1 MCAVAVHPRRACGCR
16 RAVPARFRI
25 ILSANVCKNPLQIR
39 FSSGKSEKSPQRTSL
54 RWGSPSRRD
63 AIHGVSP
70 ARGDTPA
77 PAFFPRVGHAG
88 RGRRDESR
96 LYAAGIQPRP
106 AFFPCVGHAG
116 RERRDKS
123 RLYAAD
129 TPAAAGVVTRW
140 RWHFF
145 NTENAIFSS
154 ARSFARKYAK
164 IRKT

>member
-16 RAVPARFRI
+16 RAVSAHYRT

-54 RWGSPSRRD
+54 RRGSPSRRD

-88 RGRRDESR
+88 RGRRYESR

-106 AFFPCVGHAG
+106 GILSLRGPCGTW
-116 RERRDKS
+116 E
-123 RLYAAD
+123 
-129 TPAAAGVVTRW
+129 TR
-140 RWHFF
+140 
-145 NTENAIFSS
+145 
-154 ARSFARKYAK
+154 
-164 IRKT
+164 